1 MAMSALESAQL
12 SLGPA
17 VTTAW
22 AVGVGYGAAEV
33 TTAGAAGPQVGF
45 AQMDPTGTRGAVVA
59 TAGIGVPAAEVT
71 TSGGG
76 VMVAGTPSQSAGV
89 QRRCF
94 APAFVMAGAGVR
106 EMGRRTARG
115 RGSGAPKHD
124 LLGQDCCGRLCMY
137 LLIVAAAALR

>member
-22 AVGVGYGAAEV
+22 AVGVGYGGAEV

-45 AQMDPTGTRGAVVA
+45 AQMDPIGTRGVGVA
-59 TAGIGVPAAEVT
+59 TAGIDVPAAEVT

-76 VMVAGTPSQSAGV
+76 EMVAGTPSQSAGV

-94 APAFVMAGAGVR
+94 APALVMARTGAR
-106 EMGRRTARG
+106 EKGRRTARKG
-115 RGSGAPKHD
+115 GSGAPACD
-124 LLGQDCCGRLCMY
+124 LLCQDCCGRLCMY
-137 LLIVAAAALR
+137 LLTVAAAALR